1 MIFYACVK
9 YDEHQPDTYKGIE
22 VTTIGNSEDVVASFH
37 SYDPLEDYRNF
48 VSWSESVGDDNVGFC
63 DSLKHFAKDYTNVS
77 KDDSSQMITM
87 IYGEHRECENEA
99 G

>member
-9 YDEHQPDTYKGIE
+9 YEEHQPDTYKGIE
-22 VTTIGNSEDVVASFH
+22 VTTLGNQNDVVASFD

-63 DSLKHFAKDYTNVS
+63 DTLKHFAKDYEEVS
-77 KDDSSQMITM
+77 DHDSTQMLSM
-87 IYGEHRECENEA
+87 VYGEHQDC
-99 G
+99 